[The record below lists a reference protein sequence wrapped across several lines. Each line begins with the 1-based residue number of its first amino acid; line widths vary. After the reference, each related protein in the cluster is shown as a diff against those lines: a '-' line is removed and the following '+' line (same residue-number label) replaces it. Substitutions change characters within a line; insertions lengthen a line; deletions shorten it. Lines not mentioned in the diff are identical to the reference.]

1 VFQHDQYEEYSHGD
15 CGHGKEIDGDH
26 LPTWLCRKVLHVWLG
41 GRRSLR
47 RMRDTVRS
55 EMAMPSILSSP

>member
-1 VFQHDQYEEYSHGD
+1 VFQEDNYEQYPHAN
-15 CGHGKEIDGDH
+15 CGHGKEIDGYH
-26 LPTWLCRKVLHVWLG
+26 LADMVVEEVRHIWLG

-55 EMAMPSILSSP
+55 EMAMPSIFSSP